1 MGIFSGIGIW
11 VNSFFDYIF
20 GFLISWNK
28 FVALI
33 IISFILTLL
42 ITLVYKWLTDQH
54 LIKTLKEDIKGHQ
67 EESKNHK
74 ENPEKLMQIQKE
86 AMEKNMKLM
95 MHSMKPMLFTFLPII
110 IIFGWLRTTYEGWA
124 SPLFGW
130 GWIWIY
136 IIFSMIFSITLRKIL
151 KVH

>member
-1 MGIFSGIGIW
+1 MGIFTGISNGLNW
-11 VNSFFDYIF
+11 FFDSIF
-20 GFLISWNK
+20 GYLIGWNK

-42 ITLVYKWLTDQH
+42 ITLVYKFLTDQH
-54 LIKTLKEDIKGHQ
+54 LMKSLKEEIKSHQ

-74 ENPEKLMQIQKE
+74 DNPEKLIQIQKE

-110 IIFGWLRTTYEGWA
+110 IIFGWLRTTYTDWTG
-124 SPLFGW
+124 PLGL
-130 GWIWIY
+130 GWIWVYIISS
-136 IIFSMIFSITLRKIL
+136 IIFSMTLRKIL